1 MANVYDVAKYILQKQ
16 GEMTTMKLQKL
27 TYYCQAWSVVWESSR
42 IFKDRIEAWAS
53 GPVVPSLYNVHKGN
67 FLIDDL
73 WIGDHNNLTPTEK
86 ETIDAVLQTYGDKS
100 AQWLSDLTHME
111 NPWNDARK
119 GIPSGQNCEEEIPP
133 SSLEEYYSS
142 LTDAKA

>member
-1 MANVYDVAKYILQKQ
+1 MANVFDVAEYMLKKQ
-16 GEMTTMKLQKL
+16 SPMTTMKLQKL
-27 TYYCQAWSVVWESSR
+27 VYYCQAWSVVWDSKP

-53 GPVVPSLYNVHKGN
+53 GPVVPSLYNIHRGS
-67 FLIDDL
+67 FLIDNL
-73 WIGDHNNLTPTEK
+73 SIGNPNNLTEPEI

-119 GIPSGQNCEEEIPP
+119 GIPSGQNCEEEITL
-133 SSLEEYYSS
+133 SSLEEYYNS
-142 LTDAKA
+142 LTDAKV

>member
-1 MANVYDVAKYILQKQ
+1 MANVFDVARYILHKQ
-16 GEMTTMKLQKL
+16 GTMTTMKLQKL
-27 TYYCQAWSVVWESSR
+27 VYYCQAWSVVWDSEP

-53 GPVVPSLYNVHKGN
+53 GPVVPSLYGIHRGS
-67 FLIDDL
+67 FLIDNL
-73 WIGDHNNLTPTEK
+73 SIGNLSNLTKPK
-86 ETIDAVLQTYGDKS
+86 IETIDAVLQTYGDKS

-119 GIPSGQNCEEEIPP
+119 GIPSDQNCEEEITL

-142 LTDAKA
+142 LTDAKS

>member
-1 MANVYDVAKYILQKQ
+1 MANVFDVAKYMLKKQ
-16 GEMTTMKLQKL
+16 SPMTTMKLQKL
-27 TYYCQAWSVVWESSR
+27 VYYCQAWSVVWDSKP

-53 GPVVPSLYNVHKGN
+53 GPVVPSLYNIHRGS
-67 FLIDDL
+67 FLIDNL
-73 WIGDHNNLTPTEK
+73 SIGNPNNLTEPEI

-119 GIPSGQNCEEEIPP
+119 GIPSGQNCEEEITL
-133 SSLEEYYSS
+133 SSLEEYYNS
-142 LTDAKA
+142 LTDAKV